1 MNEDA
6 TTIRR
11 RAVMTRALLRSA
23 ARLGLRREQLAAA
36 TGLAL
41 HEIAAFD
48 CDARRLDPDDPRWG
62 DCVLLIR
69 LCKALEEFAAG
80 DPVAM
85 RTWML
90 EFNDDLQDVPA
101 GMLGRPRQLADLVT
115 YLERC
120 RAQALGSAYPITSM
134 LH

>member
-1 MNEDA
+1 MNEDV
-6 TTIRR
+6 TMIRR
-11 RAVMTRALLRSA
+11 RAVMTRALLRAS

-36 TGLAL
+36 TGLTL
-41 HEIAAFD
+41 QEIAAFD
-48 CDARRLDPDDPRWG
+48 CDAQRLDPADPRWG

-90 EFNDDLQDVPA
+90 EFNEDLRDVPA
-101 GMLGRPRQLADLVT
+101 GMLARPRQLAEVVAH
-115 YLERC
+115 LERC
-120 RAQALGSAYPITSM
+120 RARALGSAWPVTSV
-134 LH
+134 LD